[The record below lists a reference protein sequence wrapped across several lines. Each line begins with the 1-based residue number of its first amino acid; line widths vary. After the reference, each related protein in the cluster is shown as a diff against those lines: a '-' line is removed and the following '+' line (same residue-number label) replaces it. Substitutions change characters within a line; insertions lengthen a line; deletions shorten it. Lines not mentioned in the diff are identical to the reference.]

1 MSSELD
7 SVGPSIGAPGAR
19 ASHRRAGTGRV
30 GHPYAGS
37 DSDWSGFYGPA
48 ANRRPLPARWESRY
62 ATAVVATDLTLILL
76 AVGVGALLTVRA
88 NPEHGGIAAV
98 VAGSTALGLILSMI
112 ATRGWEPRI
121 LGQDSGELGR
131 LILSVVGIAVVLG
144 MTGFALDVD
153 AIRPWA
159 FGVIPAVGVLIMLS
173 RFGLRRALHRQRGR
187 GRCLHRVL
195 ALGTE
200 ASISDLAARTRRD
213 PRHGW
218 VVAGACTASGT
229 APDCDGEGEEGNGD
243 IAGVPVVGDLDA
255 VAKTVRAGRYRVVA
269 VAPSEGWTPRRLNQL
284 AWELQGTGAE
294 LVVHPGLMEVAGP
307 RLHVAPVEGLPLLR
321 LSEPTLIGVP
331 RVVKGFVDRL
341 AAAVLILLLL
351 PLLLVVYL
359 TLRLTGGP
367 GFVRQT
373 RVGRNGRP
381 FRMVTFRSAGR
392 NAAHAGRFG
401 RWLRRYAVDE
411 LPRLFN
417 VLSGSMSL
425 VGPRPPRPEEV
436 VTDTIDAP
444 RRLRVKPGLTGLWL
458 LSGRVDLT
466 WEESV
471 QLEARYVENWSLAL
485 DALILCKTIGAV
497 LRRDGAH

>member
-1 MSSELD
+1 M
-7 SVGPSIGAPGAR
+7 
-19 ASHRRAGTGRV
+19 
-30 GHPYAGS
+30 
-37 DSDWSGFYGPA
+37 
-48 ANRRPLPARWESRY
+48 
-62 ATAVVATDLTLILL
+62 AVVASDLTLILL
-76 AVGVGALLTVRA
+76 TVGVGAVLTLHA
-88 NPEHGGIAAV
+88 NPAHLKTAAI
-98 VAGSTALGLILSMI
+98 VAGSTALGLILAMT

-131 LILSVVGIAVVLG
+131 LILSVVGTAVVAG
-144 MTGFALDVD
+144 MTGYALDIDVL
-153 AIRPWA
+153 RPWS
-159 FGVIPAVGVLIMLS
+159 FGVIPAVGVLIMFS
-173 RFGLRRALHRQRGR
+173 RFGLRRILHRQRRR

-229 APDCDGEGEEGNGD
+229 APDFDGADEEDNGD

-307 RLHVAPVEGLPLLR
+307 RLHVAPVEGLPLLQ

-331 RVVKGFVDRL
+331 RVVKGVVDRV
-341 AAAVLILLLL
+341 AAAVLIVVFL
-351 PLLLVVYL
+351 PLIVVVYL
-359 TLRLTGGP
+359 TLRFTGGP
-367 GFVRQT
+367 GIVRQA

-381 FRMVTFRSAGR
+381 FRMLTFRSAAGKTG
-392 NAAHAGRFG
+392 HAVRFG
-401 RWLRRYAVDE
+401 QWLRRYDVDE

-436 VTDTIDAP
+436 VNDTIDAP

-458 LSGRVDLT
+458 LSGHVGLT

-485 DALILCKTIGAV
+485 DTLILCKSIGAV
-497 LRRDGAH
+497 LRRDGAP